1 MLILELCEITEFMLS
16 IWFLFSL
23 VDMIQAICVVV
34 GVMSFGE
41 PSLFGFT
48 SCLRSK
54 IVVVLLLGERCNS
67 QSYKS
72 CQPKWSWANLVK
84 FMDLIL

>member
-1 MLILELCEITEFMLS
+1 MFILELCKITEFMLS
-16 IWFLFSL
+16 IWFLFSH
-23 VDMIQAICVVV
+23 VHMIQAICVVV
-34 GVMSFGE
+34 GVTSFGE

-67 QSYKS
+67 Q
-72 CQPKWSWANLVK
+72 
-84 FMDLIL
+84 I